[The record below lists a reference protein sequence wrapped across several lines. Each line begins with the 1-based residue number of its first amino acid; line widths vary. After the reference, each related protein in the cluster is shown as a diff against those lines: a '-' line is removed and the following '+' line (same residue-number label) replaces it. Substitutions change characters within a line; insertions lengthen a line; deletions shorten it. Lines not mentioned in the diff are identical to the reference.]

1 MFRRFVFPLALSAL
15 IGVALV
21 SSSSVGQA
29 AAPPPCQDST
39 CVQPRV
45 GFSCPPGMVWTRI
58 NGQAACDYCDT
69 ATQPPTDTQTLS
81 CPPPQVG
88 SIVQERAYVCNQPTN
103 TWIPGPWNTV
113 SNSCAFGACP
123 GPAPAPDTQTVACPF
138 GQTGSITQERSYAC
152 SGAPSFTWNAG
163 PWVET
168 SNTCAGASCPGQN
181 PGPET
186 QTVACPVGQTGSIT
200 QQRTWSCSGA
210 PSWIYQPDA
219 WVEISN
225 TCMPSAMTC
234 PAGPASWGSY
244 CTGTLPS
251 GSVGDNA
258 TVPNLTAPYSGSAV
272 FQCTGSLSWM
282 QVSSACVGCPP
293 GQSLIN
299 GVCTPDPPVDL
310 CLNLPGDQGSVP
322 PGYSTTNGGGPGYCC
337 PTGQNWNGSTCQ
349 AATCTAFNVSGRCN
363 AFGCNMNFAYEV
375 LVQVNG
381 GNFATAPPDW
391 VTVKDALY
399 DQCAL
404 FHNITTPGISG
415 SVTTPLGST
424 GWCNSWYEPDLY
436 ETFVTWAGQICS
448 P

>member
-81 CPPPQVG
+81 CPAPQVG

-103 TWIPGPWNTV
+103 SWIPGPWNTV

-225 TCMPSAMTC
+225 TCTPSAVTC
-234 PAGPASWGSY
+234 PGGPVGWGGYCAGSLPAM
-244 CTGTLPS
+244 
-251 GSVGDNA
+251 SVGE
-258 TVPNLTAPYSGSAV
+258 TAGASNETPVFVGSAS
-272 FQCTGSLSWM
+272 FQCGGGGAWVEM
-282 QVSSACVGCPP
+282 ASSCGCPVGYVQSGGACV
-293 GQSLIN
+293 LN
-299 GVCTPDPPVDL
+299 NPVDF
-310 CLNLPGDQGSVP
+310 CLNIPGDQPSVP
-322 PGYSTTNGGGPGYCC
+322 GGYNSTTGAPGGYCC
-337 PTGQNWNGSTCQ
+337 PSGQNWNGSTCQ

-363 AFGCNMNFAYEV
+363 AFGCNVNFSYEV
-375 LVQVNG
+375 LFQVNG

-404 FHNITTPGISG
+404 FHNITEPGSSG

-424 GWCNSWYEPDLY
+424 GWCNSWYEPELF

>member
-29 AAPPPCQDST
+29 APPPPCQDST

-103 TWIPGPWNTV
+103 SWIPGPWNTV

-225 TCMPSAMTC
+225 TCTPSAVTC
-234 PAGPASWGSY
+234 PGGPVGWGGYCAGSLPAM
-244 CTGTLPS
+244 
-251 GSVGDNA
+251 SVGE
-258 TVPNLTAPYSGSAV
+258 TAGVSNETPVFVGSAS
-272 FQCTGSLSWM
+272 FQCGGGGAWVEM
-282 QVSSACVGCPP
+282 ASSCGCPVGYVQSGGACV
-293 GQSLIN
+293 LN
-299 GVCTPDPPVDL
+299 NPVDF
-310 CLNLPGDQGSVP
+310 CLNIPGDQPSVP
-322 PGYSTTNGGGPGYCC
+322 GGYNSTTGAPGGYCC
-337 PTGQNWNGSTCQ
+337 PSGQNWNGSTCEASLVGTMSLSGQ
-349 AATCTAFNVSGRCN
+349 GDSTGAVGRVGPGCFITVVAKNPQTGICTVSQVGSLCEPNIPAPNISVKLYSDATCDIEAF
-363 AFGCNMNFAYEV
+363 
-375 LVQVNG
+375 
-381 GNFATAPPDW
+381 
-391 VTVKDALY
+391 
-399 DQCAL
+399 
-404 FHNITTPGISG
+404 
-415 SVTTPLGST
+415 
-424 GWCNSWYEPDLY
+424 
-436 ETFVTWAGQICS
+436 
-448 P
+448 

>member
-69 ATQPPTDTQTLS
+69 AAQPPTDTQTLS
-81 CPPPQVG
+81 CPAPQVG

-123 GPAPAPDTQTVACPF
+123 GPAPAPDTQTVACPV

-152 SGAPSFTWNAG
+152 SGAPSFTWIAG

-168 SNTCAGASCPGQN
+168 SNTCAGASCTGPN

-225 TCMPSAMTC
+225 TCTPSAVTC
-234 PAGPASWGSY
+234 PGGPVGWGGYCAGSLPAL
-244 CTGTLPS
+244 T
-251 GSVGDNA
+251 VGEVAGVTN
-258 TVPNLTAPYSGSAV
+258 VAPVFVGSAN
-272 FQCTGSLSWM
+272 FQCTGAGSW
-282 QVSSACVGCPP
+282 VETSSSCGCPV
-293 GQSLIN
+293 GQTLAEGTCIPAIP
-299 GVCTPDPPVDL
+299 TDF
-310 CLNLPGDQGSVP
+310 CLNLPGEQLSVP
-322 PGYSTTNGGGPGYCC
+322 GGYTSTTGAPGGYCC
-337 PTGQNWNGSTCQ
+337 PFGQTWDGAQCVAPALGS
-349 AATCTAFNVSGRCN
+349 CTIT
-363 AFGCNMNFAYEV
+363 
-375 LVQVNG
+375 QW
-381 GNFATAPPDW
+381 TAPIGQSPTSW
-391 VTVKDALY
+391 SQTLPVGATSAVFTQGEAYKTLPVTFYTIGFETTGGASLQVLSSWADPY
-399 DQCAL
+399 GDDFVYIQFQC
-404 FHNITTPGISG
+404 N
-415 SVTTPLGST
+415 
-424 GWCNSWYEPDLY
+424 
-436 ETFVTWAGQICS
+436 
-448 P
+448 